1 MADETPAAA
10 PVAAPVVM
18 PVIQAPAT
26 IPGFR
31 FGSAH
36 LAGLAGAGYA
46 GNELVRPLVHWAVTG
61 GAPDATAE
69 SSLATIISLLVAGI
83 VIFFTRG
90 RAGVAAVL
98 NGDPNAN

>member
-1 MADETPAAA
+1 MADETPAVAPAAA
-10 PVAAPVVM
+10 PVAVPVV
-18 PVIQAPAT
+18 QASAT

-46 GNELVRPLVHWAVTG
+46 GNELVQPLVHWAVTG
-61 GAPDATAE
+61 GIPDAKAE
-69 SSLATIISLLVAGI
+69 SSLATIVSLLAAGI

-90 RAGVAAVL
+90 RAGVAAAL
-98 NGDPNAN
+98 NGDQTNE